1 MGLPMIW
8 MVATSMTAALASSWV
23 VSALSRFV
31 WRPRAIIRAFRAQG
45 VGGPDYRFLV
55 GNIREIKRLL
65 VESVGLVL
73 DVGCHDYG
81 ALVQPHFR
89 KWMALYGRTFVSW
102 PGERPELFK
111 HRVS

>member
-1 MGLPMIW
+1 MHVAMIW
-8 MVATSMTAALASSWV
+8 MVAAGVSVALASSWIL
-23 VSALSRFV
+23 SALWRYV
-31 WRPRAIIRAFRAQG
+31 WRPRAITRAFRAQG

-89 KWMALYGRTFVSW
+89 KWMALYGTST
-102 PGERPELFK
+102 P
-111 HRVS
+111 